1 VMEQVT
7 EVMGQSVEYDDPMME
22 AGLDSR
28 GVSALRVELA
38 KPVGMMMLAA
48 SIVFDYPTV
57 NALVS
62 YLETELDAP
71 PSPQPST
78 SFFSGDLET
87 QKAALRTYVM
97 ERVTEVLGCPVEHD
111 AHLMDAGLDS
121 LGVSALRV
129 ELAKPVGMV
138 MLAASAFFDY
148 PTLGALVGYLATH
161 LESDSM
167 MPTREES
174 WELVPSPVDMEA
186 TAPATELAIDSP
198 STTPSSPVDE
208 SSDSS

>member
-1 VMEQVT
+1 
-7 EVMGQSVEYDDPMME
+7 MGHTCEPKGWAMSWTNPTGSPG
-22 AGLDSR
+22 AHPLS
-28 GVSALRVELA
+28 SAILQGAMKR
-38 KPVGMMMLAA
+38 VGMASVVDYEEREILHGAPSGTSPAFFAVHEHAAQHSIPPLA
-48 SIVFDYPTV
+48 
-57 NALVS
+57 
-62 YLETELDAP
+62 
-71 PSPQPST
+71 
-78 SFFSGDLET
+78 SGDFQV
-87 QKAALRTYVM
+87 QKAALSLYVM